1 MDDGRA
7 WTWGFRAAR
16 PAVELFAIATVL
28 LCVAGALP
36 GLVVAAAVTEYRD
49 EAPRAAAAS
58 PELLAEVQQLSAFVG
73 GVGAVLALGCGVLG
87 WRLVRGWARG
97 SSDVEAPRAVATAAT
112 LSAAAIVG
120 AIFTAAT
127 GSGVAEVCAAGAA
140 LLVVTSLVVLGSTQV
155 RAARRA
161 PAG

>member
-1 MDDGRA
+1 M
-7 WTWGFRAAR
+7 
-16 PAVELFAIATVL
+16 
-28 LCVAGALP
+28 
-36 GLVVAAAVTEYRD
+36 
-49 EAPRAAAAS
+49 
-58 PELLAEVQQLSAFVG
+58 QQLATFVG

-120 AIFTAAT
+120 AFVTAAT

-140 LLVVTSLVVLGSTQV
+140 LLVVTSLAVLGSTQV